1 MSSKQWKIIIG
12 LNLLLATPTMLP
24 FLPGPVFLYSPAQ
37 FFFSIGTISGIPG
50 LFIVA
55 SIFIIWIVR
64 KFKTRKKEGS
74 KKTGLIT
81 VLLLTLFTIPFLTSI
96 FLSRPLRNMSRKIA
110 IARTDTMIS
119 AIEDYKRDK
128 GIYPDKLEELK
139 QEYLSKILSP
149 LIIGIPEYGYENT
162 GQSYRITFKQNV
174 IMGFNFEIVAYDPT
188 DRHKAIGEIQEL
200 YDCGIKHWK
209 YYIYD

>member
-1 MSSKQWKIIIG
+1 
-12 LNLLLATPTMLP
+12 
-24 FLPGPVFLYSPAQ
+24 
-37 FFFSIGTISGIPG
+37 
-50 LFIVA
+50 
-55 SIFIIWIVR
+55 
-64 KFKTRKKEGS
+64 
-74 KKTGLIT
+74 
-81 VLLLTLFTIPFLTSI
+81 
-96 FLSRPLRNMSRKIA
+96 
-110 IARTDTMIS
+110 MIS

-200 YDCGIKHWK
+200 YDCGTKHWK

>member
-1 MSSKQWKIIIG
+1 
-12 LNLLLATPTMLP
+12 
-24 FLPGPVFLYSPAQ
+24 
-37 FFFSIGTISGIPG
+37 
-50 LFIVA
+50 
-55 SIFIIWIVR
+55 
-64 KFKTRKKEGS
+64 
-74 KKTGLIT
+74 
-81 VLLLTLFTIPFLTSI
+81 
-96 FLSRPLRNMSRKIA
+96 MSRKIA
-110 IARTDTMIS
+110 IARADTMIS
-119 AIEDYKRDK
+119 AIENYKRDK